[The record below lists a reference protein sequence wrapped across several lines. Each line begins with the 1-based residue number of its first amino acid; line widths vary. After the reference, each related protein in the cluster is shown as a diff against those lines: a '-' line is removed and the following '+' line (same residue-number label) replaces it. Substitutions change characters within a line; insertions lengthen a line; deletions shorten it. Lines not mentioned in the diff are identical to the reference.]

1 MPVIGATV
9 MIWKGTVGRMR
20 WKMMRRAMTRR
31 SGSLVVRTCCPRGN
45 LWLLL
50 LLLLLTRHGPHLLH
64 HLHLL
69 NCGSD
74 EFLKREAGVEK

>member
-1 MPVIGATV
+1 
-9 MIWKGTVGRMR
+9 
-20 WKMMRRAMTRR
+20 MTRR
-31 SGSLVVRTCCPRGN
+31 PGSLVVRACCPRGN

-50 LLLLLTRHGPHLLH
+50 LSRHGPHLLH

-74 EFLKREAGVEK
+74 EFLKREAGVEKEVRKTRLIRNRLYLKQLQQLHQ